1 MPALNSL
8 VNQQGNAEPPNVQ
21 GSSGTDQASG
31 LQGLMREGGVPQGP
45 GMQPPSHQETT
56 AILQHLSYFRQR
68 WASILKDP
76 EIGTKNV
83 RSEVYDM
90 YADALADDYGTLP
103 QIMGTLKSLPTN
115 PLEQKQWLESKVQQV
130 DKAKRGV
137 LDHYLATA
145 PPPGSFQEEM
155 AKAGP
160 PGDRASLVRGAIS
173 RYKAN
178 PRRPSRHKGI
188 PLNG

>member
-8 VNQQGNAEPPNVQ
+8 VNQQANSEPPNVQ

-31 LQGLMREGGVPQGP
+31 LQGLMRDGGVPQGP

-56 AILQHLSYFRQR
+56 AILQHLSAFRQR
-68 WASILKDP
+68 WAAILKDP

-83 RSEVYDM
+83 RPEVYDM
-90 YADALADDYGTLP
+90 YADMMADDYATLP
-103 QIMGTLKSLPTN
+103 QVMGTLKALPTD
-115 PLEQKQWLESKVQQV
+115 PLEQKQWLESRIQQA
-130 DKAKRGV
+130 DKTKRAV

-145 PPPGSFQEEM
+145 PPPGSFQEEI

-160 PGDRASLVRGAIS
+160 PGDRASLVRGAVS

-178 PRRPSRHKGI
+178 PRKPTKHKGI